1 MSNTSAIVVGT
12 LFGIF
17 IVTALNLWVIERD
30 RNMFNYYCTHH
41 NMYCERP

>member
-17 IVTALNLWVIERD
+17 IVTAWNLAMIEKDNRMLD
-30 RNMFNYYCTHH
+30 FYCQEFA
-41 NMYCERP
+41 YCSDK